1 MLNKVNTPRVTTIIN
16 LYQRVPAS
24 LSSTTFTAR
33 SATKYVSAQKHL
45 PSSLRDDGSACLS
58 PRGLT
63 ITSFRFSDFAD
74 DDRWDGQQKLV
85 TLSHGTVIG
94 LCLRVGISL
103 LRDCLSP
110 MVVELRV
117 EISTPGLLRFIQ
129 RTLQKTN
136 EKRLIQ
142 SNDQQQHVRCSHGGA
157 ESESEPEGFDYL
169 RKIKMTVFTFRSKSH

>member
-1 MLNKVNTPRVTTIIN
+1 MYLPGD
-16 LYQRVPAS
+16 AG
-24 LSSTTFTAR
+24 TTFTAR

-94 LCLRVGISL
+94 LCLRVSL
-103 LRDCLSP
+103 FFTIVFLRWWW
-110 MVVELRV
+110 
-117 EISTPGLLRFIQ
+117 
-129 RTLQKTN
+129 N
-136 EKRLIQ
+136 
-142 SNDQQQHVRCSHGGA
+142 
-157 ESESEPEGFDYL
+157 
-169 RKIKMTVFTFRSKSH
+169 